1 MRIAILGATGELG
14 GRAAALLRRWLP
26 ETELRCASLRGRW
39 RRGAPGPVRA
49 LPLQRVQRADEA
61 ALADFLRGAT
71 LLVNAA
77 GPYDWD
83 PAPLVR
89 ACVRA
94 RCHYA
99 DLAESAAF
107 ADRVRWAAREADA
120 ARAGIVLLPG
130 CSTAPG
136 LLELLAQRWRGRSD
150 IAAVDAF
157 LAMGSRNP
165 PSRGLLAGL
174 LAPLGRP
181 MQSGGGNSD
190 GDRCF
195 RRLVAAR
202 ARGGVRL
209 LCGNYPAALSEG
221 ALHFG
226 ARRVPLS
233 FHIGFDR
240 AWIARGLRCIAPL
253 LGALPQRSISR
264 LAKYLLPM
272 AQLARLLGT
281 PRGILLL
288 IARDA
293 AGAER
298 ERLEIRALQAGL
310 DIPAAPPLWV
320 AQQLAHEAPRAAGV
334 VRLAELVP
342 AQAALNWLAAAGY
355 EV

>member
-1 MRIAILGATGELG
+1 MRVAILGATGELG

-26 ETELRCASLRGRW
+26 EAELRCASRRGRW
-39 RRGAPGPVRA
+39 RRSAPGPVRA
-49 LPLQRVQRADEA
+49 LSLQRVQRADQA
-61 ALADFLRGAT
+61 ALAAFLRGAT
-71 LLVNAA
+71 LLINAA

-83 PAPLVR
+83 PAPVVR

-99 DLAESAAF
+99 DLAESADF
-107 ADRVRWAAREADA
+107 AARVRRAAREANA
-120 ARAGIVLLPG
+120 SRAGIVLLPG

-136 LLELLAQRWRGRSD
+136 LLELLAQRWRERSD
-150 IAAVDAF
+150 IAALDAF

-165 PSRGLLAGL
+165 PSRALLAGL

-181 MQSGGGNSD
+181 MQSGGNG
-190 GDRCF
+190 GERCF
-195 RRLVAAR
+195 GRLVAAR
-202 ARGGVRL
+202 ARGGARL
-209 LCGNYPAALSEG
+209 LCGNYPAALPGG

-226 ARRVPLS
+226 ARRVPLR

-240 AWIARGLRCIAPL
+240 AWIARGLHCIAPL
-253 LGALPQRSISR
+253 LGALPQRGISR

-272 AQLARLLGT
+272 VQLARLLGT
-281 PRGILLL
+281 HRGILLL
-288 IARDA
+288 IARDS

-320 AQQLAHEAPRAAGV
+320 AQQLAREAPRAAGV
-334 VRLAELVP
+334 VRLADLVP
-342 AQAALNWLAAAGY
+342 AQAALDWLAAAGY

>member
-14 GRAAALLRRWLP
+14 GRAAALLQRWLP
-26 ETELRCASLRGRW
+26 EAELRCASRRGRW
-39 RRGAPGPVRA
+39 RRSAPCAVRA

-61 ALADFLRGAT
+61 ALAGFLRGAT

-89 ACVRA
+89 ACVGS

-99 DLAESAAF
+99 DLAESETF
-107 ADRVRWAAREADA
+107 ITRVRRAAREADA
-120 ARAGIVLLPG
+120 ARAGIALLPG

-150 IAAVDAF
+150 IDSVDAF

-165 PSRGLLAGL
+165 PSRALLAGL

-181 MQSGGGNSD
+181 MQSGGD
-190 GDRCF
+190 GDGERCF
-195 RRLVAAR
+195 ARLVAAR

-209 LCGNYPAALSEG
+209 LCGNYPAALHAG

-226 ARRVPLS
+226 ARRVPLG

-240 AWIARGLRCIAPL
+240 AWIARALHCIAPL
-253 LGALPQRSISR
+253 LGALPQRNIAR
-264 LAKYLLPM
+264 LAKWLLPM
-272 AQLARLLGT
+272 VQLARLLGT

-288 IARDA
+288 IARDT
-293 AGAER
+293 AGTER
-298 ERLEIRALQAGL
+298 ERLEIRAPRAGL

-320 AQQLAHEAPRAAGV
+320 AQQLAREAPRAAGIV
-334 VRLAELVP
+334 QLADVVP

>member
-1 MRIAILGATGELG
+1 MRVAILGAAGELG

-26 ETELRCASLRGRW
+26 EAELRCASRRGHW
-39 RRGAPGPVRA
+39 RRGAPGAVRA
-49 LPLQRVQRADEA
+49 LPLQRVERADQA
-61 ALADFLRGAT
+61 ALAGWLRGAT

-99 DLAESAAF
+99 DLAESEAF
-107 ADRVRWAAREADA
+107 AARVRLAAREANA
-120 ARAGIVLLPG
+120 ARAGIALLPG

-136 LLELLAQRWRGRSD
+136 LLELLAQRWRERPD

-157 LAMGSRNP
+157 LSMGSRNP

-181 MQSGGGNSD
+181 MQGGSGD
-190 GDRCF
+190 GAERCF
-195 RRLVAAR
+195 AKLVAAR

-209 LCGNYPAALSEG
+209 LCGNYPAALPEG

-226 ARRVPLS
+226 ARRVPLG

-240 AWIARGLRCIAPL
+240 AWIARALHGIAPL
-253 LGALPQRSISR
+253 LGALPPRNIAR
-264 LAKYLLPM
+264 LAKWLLPM
-272 AQLARLLGT
+272 AQLARRLGT

-298 ERLEIRALQAGL
+298 DRLEIRALQAGL

-320 AQQLAHEAPRAAGV
+320 AQQLAREAPRAAGAL
-334 VRLAELVP
+334 RLADLVP
-342 AQAALNWLAAAGY
+342 AQAALTWLAAAGY
-355 EV
+355 EI

>member
-1 MRIAILGATGELG
+1 MQVAILGAAGELG
-14 GRAAALLRRWLP
+14 GRAAALLQRWLP
-26 ETELRCASLRGRW
+26 EAELRCASRRGRW
-39 RRGAPGPVRA
+39 RRGAPGSVRA
-49 LPLQRVQRADEA
+49 LPLQRIHRADEA
-61 ALADFLRGAT
+61 ALAEFLRGAA

-77 GPYDWD
+77 GPYHWD
-83 PAPLVR
+83 PAPMVR
-89 ACVRA
+89 ACVQT

-99 DLAESAAF
+99 DLAESEAF
-107 ADRVRWAAREADA
+107 AARVRRAAREAEA
-120 ARAGIVLLPG
+120 AQAGIALLPG

-136 LLELLAQRWRGRSD
+136 LLELLAQRWRGRGD
-150 IAAVDAF
+150 IAALDAF

-181 MQSGGGNSD
+181 MQSGGDGNS
-190 GDRCF
+190 GERCF
-195 RRLVAAR
+195 GRLVAAR

-209 LCGNYPAALSEG
+209 LCGNYPAALPEG

-226 ARRVPLS
+226 ARRVPLG

-240 AWIARGLRCIAPL
+240 AWIARALHCFAPL
-253 LGALPQRSISR
+253 LGALPQRGISR

-272 AQLARLLGT
+272 VQLARLLGT
-281 PRGILLL
+281 HRGILLL

-298 ERLEIRALQAGL
+298 DRLEIRALQAGL

-320 AQQLAHEAPRAAGV
+320 AQQLALQAPRATGI
-334 VRLAELVP
+334 VRLADVVP
-342 AQAALNWLAAAGY
+342 ADAALHWLAAAGY
-355 EV
+355 EI

>member
-26 ETELRCASLRGRW
+26 EAELRCASRRGRW
-39 RRGAPGPVRA
+39 RRGAPVSVRA
-49 LPLQRVQRADEA
+49 LPLQRVQRADQA
-61 ALADFLRGAT
+61 ALAQWLRGAT

-77 GPYDWD
+77 GPYDWN
-83 PAPLVR
+83 PAPMVR
-89 ACVRA
+89 ACVQA

-99 DLAESAAF
+99 DLAESEAF
-107 ADRVRWAAREADA
+107 AARVRRAAREADA
-120 ARAGIVLLPG
+120 ARAGIALLPG

-165 PSRGLLAGL
+165 PSRALLAGL

-181 MQSGGGNSD
+181 MQGGSNSD
-190 GDRCF
+190 GEHCF
-195 RRLVAAR
+195 ARLVAAR

-209 LCGNYPAALSEG
+209 LCGNYSAALPEG

-226 ARRVPLS
+226 ARRVPLR

-240 AWIARGLRCIAPL
+240 AWIARALHCIAPL
-253 LGALPQRSISR
+253 LGALPQRGISR

-272 AQLARLLGT
+272 VQLARLLGT

-293 AGAER
+293 AGAEQ

-320 AQQLAHEAPRAAGV
+320 AQQLTRQAPRATGI
-334 VRLAELVP
+334 VRLADLVP
-342 AQAALNWLAAAGY
+342 AQAALTWLAAAGY

>member
-1 MRIAILGATGELG
+1 MRVAILGATGELG

-26 ETELRCASLRGRW
+26 EAELRCASRRGRW

-49 LPLQRVQRADEA
+49 LPLQRVQRADQA
-61 ALADFLRGAT
+61 ALAEFLRGAT
-71 LLVNAA
+71 LLINAA

-89 ACVRA
+89 ACVQA

-99 DLAESAAF
+99 DLAESEAF
-107 ADRVRWAAREADA
+107 AARVRRAAREADA
-120 ARAGIVLLPG
+120 ARAGIALLPG

-136 LLELLAQRWRGRSD
+136 LLELLAQRWRERSD

-157 LAMGSRNP
+157 LSMGSRNP

-181 MQSGGGNSD
+181 MQSGRGEE
-190 GDRCF
+190 RCF
-195 RRLVAAR
+195 GRLVAAR

-209 LCGNYPAALSEG
+209 LCGNYPAALPEG

-240 AWIARGLRCIAPL
+240 AWIARALHCIAPL
-253 LGALPQRSISR
+253 LGALPQRSIAR

-272 AQLARLLGT
+272 SQLARLLGT

-320 AQQLAHEAPRAAGV
+320 AQQLARQAPRAAGAL
-334 VRLAELVP
+334 RLAELVP